1 LQKVRRTIEAGE
13 EVTQPSAL
21 SLQPSS
27 ALSLQPS
34 DIARRCKKLDEQLK
48 QEKK

>member
-27 ALSLQPS
+27 FFHLTSFVRYCQS
-34 DIARRCKKLDEQLK
+34 EQN
-48 QEKK
+48 